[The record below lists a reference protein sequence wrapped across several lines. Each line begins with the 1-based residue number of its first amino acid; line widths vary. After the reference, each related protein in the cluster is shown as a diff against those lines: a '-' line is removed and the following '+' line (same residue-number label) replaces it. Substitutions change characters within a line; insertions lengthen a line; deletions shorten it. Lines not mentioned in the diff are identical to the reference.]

1 MTTEQQQR
9 EKRPREALTA
19 AIAEYSTDSNTSQTV
34 VLFATELDSMADS
47 KVILLLE
54 TQEVPGKICFSLF
67 FADIHCLYM
76 HTHSQYSL
84 ST

>member
-47 KVILLLE
+47 KVI
-54 TQEVPGKICFSLF
+54 
-67 FADIHCLYM
+67 
-76 HTHSQYSL
+76 
-84 ST
+84 